1 MKTYTEEF
9 KKTIV
14 ELYENGNKNKSE
26 LAREYGTSEGNVRA
40 WIKKYGKIKTST
52 GEVTTNDE
60 ILKLQ
65 KENQEIKIENEI
77 LKKALAIF
85 SRQQKWIYV
94 KFVSCY
100 KVEPLR
106 NRYAKKY
113 LLLIMLFLYNSIY
126 MIII

>member
-14 ELYENGNKNKSE
+14 ELYESGSKNKSE

-52 GEVTTNDE
+52 GEITSNDE
-60 ILKLQ
+60 IQ
-65 KENQEIKIENEI
+65 KMKKKMQEIEKKNEI

-85 SRQQKWIYV
+85 TKQQKI
-94 KFVSCY
+94 K
-100 KVEPLR
+100 
-106 NRYAKKY
+106 
-113 LLLIMLFLYNSIY
+113 
-126 MIII
+126 

>member
-14 ELYENGNKNKSE
+14 EMYETGNKTKSE
-26 LAREYGTSEGNVRA
+26 LAREYGTSEGNVRT

-60 ILKLQ
+60 LLKMQ
-65 KENQEIKIENEI
+65 KKMQEIETENEI

-85 SRQQKWIYV
+85 LKQQKI
-94 KFVSCY
+94 K
-100 KVEPLR
+100 
-106 NRYAKKY
+106 
-113 LLLIMLFLYNSIY
+113 
-126 MIII
+126 

>member
-14 ELYENGNKNKSE
+14 ELYEAGNKTKTE

-52 GEVTTNDE
+52 GEVTSNDE
-60 ILKLQ
+60 IIKM
-65 KENQEIKIENEI
+65 KKKMQEIETENEI

-85 SRQQKWIYV
+85 SRQQKI
-94 KFVSCY
+94 K
-100 KVEPLR
+100 
-106 NRYAKKY
+106 
-113 LLLIMLFLYNSIY
+113 
-126 MIII
+126 

>member
-40 WIKKYGKIKTST
+40 WIKKYGELKTST
-52 GEVTTNDE
+52 GEITNNDE
-60 ILKLQ
+60 ILKLK
-65 KENQEIKIENEI
+65 KENQEIKTENEI

-85 SRQQKWIYV
+85 SRQQKI
-94 KFVSCY
+94 K
-100 KVEPLR
+100 
-106 NRYAKKY
+106 
-113 LLLIMLFLYNSIY
+113 
-126 MIII
+126 

>member
-52 GEVTTNDE
+52 GQITSNDE

-65 KENQEIKIENEI
+65 KFRLFHK
-77 LKKALAIF
+77 LKT
-85 SRQQKWIYV
+85 
-94 KFVSCY
+94 
-100 KVEPLR
+100 
-106 NRYAKKY
+106 NKY
-113 LLLIMLFLYNSIY
+113 QWKRD
-126 MIII
+126 

>member
-40 WIKKYGKIKTST
+40 WIKKYGKIKT
-52 GEVTTNDE
+52 
-60 ILKLQ
+60 
-65 KENQEIKIENEI
+65 ENER

-85 SRQQKWIYV
+85 SRQQKI
-94 KFVSCY
+94 K
-100 KVEPLR
+100 
-106 NRYAKKY
+106 
-113 LLLIMLFLYNSIY
+113 
-126 MIII
+126 